1 EQRPNQRSQG
11 NLRSG
16 RNFAMRNHAVKIAVG
31 PLVVAAI
38 IALFSTRADAQEKIW
53 KHGLIN
59 AKSDAGI
66 FLMVSTRD
74 FAKKQG
80 LKIEISQFKDDQ
92 LALKALIAGELDSFE
107 GGPQGVFAANAKG
120 ADVKLLGCHWIV
132 VPHGIYATEKIKKV
146 EDLKGKQIAVSAP
159 NSMPDMLARSA
170 LAKFGVSD
178 NEVKLAAVGGDK
190 DRYQALIGGVVDAA
204 VVSNEYQPVAPKN
217 VHLLVAGREAVPNF
231 LRVCMTSSDKKLA
244 ERGDDAVKFL
254 AAEMSALRFA
264 LANRDAT
271 IALTRELIHAK
282 PDDPRPAFVYDDA
295 IQHHAVDP
303 TLPLPGEKILWIQD
317 QMVKAGKLK
326 APLDLKA
333 VTAPEYREKALKVIG
348 H

>member
-1 EQRPNQRSQG
+1 
-11 NLRSG
+11 
-16 RNFAMRNHAVKIAVG
+16 MRTRRIA
-31 PLVVAAI
+31 LTAI
-38 IALFSTRADAQEKIW
+38 IAAATLADFVAQGAAQEKVW

-59 AKSDAGI
+59 AKADAGI

-107 GGPQGVFAANAKG
+107 GGPQGVFAADAKG
-120 ADVKLLGCHWIV
+120 GDARLLGCHWIV
-132 VPHGIYATEKIKKV
+132 VPHGIYANEKISQV
-146 EDLKGKQIAVSAP
+146 QDLKGKQIAVSAP

-178 NEVKLAAVGGDK
+178 TEVKLAAVGGDR
-190 DRYQALIGGVVDAA
+190 DRYQALVGGVVDAA
-204 VVSNEYQPVAPKN
+204 VVSNEYQPVAPKSI
-217 VHLLVAGREAVPNF
+217 HLLVAGRDAVPNF
-231 LRVCMTSSDKKLA
+231 LRVCIVSSAKKLA

-264 LANRDAT
+264 LGNRDAT
-271 IALTRELIHAK
+271 IALTREIIHAK

-295 IQHHAVDP
+295 VQHHAVDP
-303 TLPLPGEKILWIQD
+303 TLPLPAEKIQWIQE

-326 APLDLKA
+326 APLDLNA

>member
-1 EQRPNQRSQG
+1 MNANRIR
-11 NLRSG
+11 L
-16 RNFAMRNHAVKIAVG
+16 AALVALMTAAVTAPAV
-31 PLVVAAI
+31 
-38 IALFSTRADAQEKIW
+38 AQEKVW

-59 AKSDAGI
+59 AKADAGI

-107 GGPQGVFAANAKG
+107 GGPQGVFAADAKG
-120 ADVKLLGCHWIV
+120 GDARLLGCHWIV
-132 VPHGIYATEKIKKV
+132 VPHGIYATDKISKV

-170 LAKFGVSD
+170 LAKFGVTD
-178 NEVKLAAVGGDK
+178 TDVKLAAVGGDR

-204 VVSNEYQPVAPKN
+204 VVSNEYQPIAPKN
-217 VHLLVAGREAVPNF
+217 IHLLVAGRDAVPNF
-231 LRVCMTSSDKKLA
+231 LRVCIVSSAKKLA

-264 LANRDAT
+264 LSHRDET

-282 PDDPRPAFVYDDA
+282 PDDLRPGFVYDDA
-295 IQHHAVDP
+295 VQHHAVDP
-303 TLPLPGEKILWIQD
+303 TLPLPAEKIRWIQE

-326 APLDLKA
+326 APLDLKD

>member
-1 EQRPNQRSQG
+1 MRTRSIG
-11 NLRSG
+11 L
-16 RNFAMRNHAVKIAVG
+16 
-31 PLVVAAI
+31 AAI
-38 IALFSTRADAQEKIW
+38 AAVAILAGFVTPGISQEKVW

-59 AKSDAGI
+59 AKADAGI

-80 LKIEISQFKDDQ
+80 LRVEISQFKDDQ

-107 GGPQGVFAANAKG
+107 GGPQGVFAADAKG

-132 VPHGIYATEKIKKV
+132 VPHGIYVNEKIKKI

-170 LAKFGVSD
+170 LAKFGISD
-178 NEVKLAAVGGDK
+178 SEVKLAAVGGDK

-204 VVSNEYQPVAPKN
+204 VVSNEYEPVAPKN
-217 VHLLVAGREAVPNF
+217 VHLLVSGREALPNF
-231 LRVCMTSSDKKLA
+231 LRVCIVSSAKKLA
-244 ERGDDAVKFL
+244 ERGDDVVKFL
-254 AAEMSALRFA
+254 AAEMAALRFA

-271 IALTRELIHAK
+271 IALTRELINAK

-295 IQHHAVDP
+295 IQHHAIDP
-303 TLPLPGEKILWIQD
+303 TLPLPAEKIQWIQE

-326 APLDLKA
+326 APLDLKV
-333 VTAPEYREKALKVIG
+333 VTAPEYRERALKVLG

>member
-1 EQRPNQRSQG
+1 MKSR
-11 NLRSG
+11 
-16 RNFAMRNHAVKIAVG
+16 KIG
-31 PLVVAAI
+31 LAI
-38 IALFSTRADAQEKIW
+38 IAAAAALAGFIAPGTAQEKIW

-59 AKSDAGI
+59 AKADAGI

-107 GGPQGVFAANAKG
+107 GGPQGVFAADSKG

-132 VPHGIYATEKIKKV
+132 VPHGIYASEKIKKV

-170 LAKFGVSD
+170 LAKFGISD
-178 NEVKLAAVGGDK
+178 SDVKLAAVGGDK

-204 VVSNEYQPVAPKN
+204 VVSNEYQPIAPKSI
-217 VHLLVAGREAVPNF
+217 HLLVAGREAVPNF
-231 LRVCMTSSDKKLA
+231 LRVCIVSSAKKLA

-254 AAEMSALRFA
+254 ATEMAALRFA

-282 PDDPRPAFVYDDA
+282 ADDPRPAFVYDDA
-295 IQHHAVDP
+295 IQHRAIDP
-303 TLPLPGEKILWIQD
+303 TLPLPAEKFQWIQE

-326 APLDLKA
+326 APLDLKV
-333 VTAPEYREKALKVIG
+333 VTAPEYRERALKVVG

>member
-1 EQRPNQRSQG
+1 MRGSD
-11 NLRSG
+11 G
-16 RNFAMRNHAVKIAVG
+16 RAVLG
-31 PLVVAAI
+31 LVVAAA
-38 IALFSTRADAQEKIW
+38 IATALSTQAGAQEKIW

-107 GGPQGVFAANAKG
+107 GGPQGVFAVDAKG
-120 ADVKLLGCHWIV
+120 GDVKLLGCHWVV
-132 VPHGIYATEKIKKV
+132 VPHGIYANEKVTKV
-146 EDLKGKQIAVSAP
+146 EDLRGKQIAVSAP

-170 LAKFGVSD
+170 LAKFGVAD
-178 NEVKLAAVGGDK
+178 TEVKLAAIGGDN

-217 VHLLVAGREAVPNF
+217 IHLLVAGREAVPNF
-231 LRVCMTSSDKKLA
+231 LRVCLVSTAKKLA
-244 ERGDDAVKFL
+244 DRGDDAVKFL
-254 AAEMSALRFA
+254 AAEMNALRYA
-264 LANRDAT
+264 LSHRDET
-271 IALTRELIHAK
+271 IALTREITNAK

-295 IQHHAVDP
+295 VRHQAVDP
-303 TLPLPGEKILWIQD
+303 TLPLPTDKIQWIQE
-317 QMVKAGKLK
+317 QMVKAGRLK
-326 APLDLKA
+326 APLDLKT
-333 VTAPEYREKALKVIG
+333 VTASEYREKALQVVG

>member
-1 EQRPNQRSQG
+1 MKSR
-11 NLRSG
+11 
-16 RNFAMRNHAVKIAVG
+16 KIG
-31 PLVVAAI
+31 LAI
-38 IALFSTRADAQEKIW
+38 IAAAAALAGFIAPGTAQEKIW

-59 AKSDAGI
+59 AKADAGI

-107 GGPQGVFAANAKG
+107 GGPQGVFAADSKG

-132 VPHGIYATEKIKKV
+132 VPHGIYASEKIKKV

-170 LAKFGVSD
+170 LAKFGISD
-178 NEVKLAAVGGDK
+178 SDVKLAAVGGDK

-204 VVSNEYQPVAPKN
+204 VVSNEYQPIAPKSI
-217 VHLLVAGREAVPNF
+217 HLLVAGREAVPNF
-231 LRVCMTSSDKKLA
+231 LRVCMVSSAKKLA

-254 AAEMSALRFA
+254 AAEMAALRFA

-282 PDDPRPAFVYDDA
+282 ADDPRPAFVYDDA
-295 IQHHAVDP
+295 IQHRAIDP
-303 TLPLPGEKILWIQD
+303 TLPLPAEKIQWIQE

-326 APLDLKA
+326 APLDLKV
-333 VTAPEYREKALKVIG
+333 VTAPEYRERALKVLG